1 MGNARQFQLE
11 LEKFLDTSAKT
22 AVEHQVDIVMT
33 LFDAIVNRNPVGN
46 PSRWKKPRKGYV
58 GGQSR
63 RNWRVSLRFP
73 ARNVLSGRDQS
84 GRVAIGEAETTLR
97 TLRQPTDLWISNPMP
112 YMDRLE
118 SGDWSRQAPAGIVA
132 IAAREVA
139 AAFGL
144 RYRP

>member
-1 MGNARQFQLE
+1 MAGFQDE
-11 LEKFLDTSAKT
+11 IERFKAQVNQA
-22 AVEHQVDIVMT
+22 AVERQVDIVMT
-33 LFDAIVNRNPVGN
+33 LFASIVMRNPVGN

-63 RNWRVSLRFP
+63 RNWRISLRFATKSVNP
-73 ARNVLSGRDQS
+73 GRDAGGS
-84 GRVAIGEAETTLR
+84 KTIAEAEAVLAK
-97 TLRQPTDLWISNPMP
+97 LQKPTDMWISNPMP

-118 SGDWSRQAPAGIVA
+118 TGYSRQAPAGIVA

-144 RYRP
+144 RYTP